1 MKEVRGLIYFAGV
14 SRSVPSI
21 RGFKRC
27 PEHGNVLAYDG
38 RPLPMAE
45 FNKVADKTL
54 GEQAK
59 GIYGLIPVVRLVEV
73 EVADVVPVETAPPQ
87 PAKPAKPLSP
97 TIRVAVEPIDGGFM
111 LVDYEADPVRYMGQ
125 SLLWEL
131 EAGLVLPFA
140 TEQEARQHAPG
151 PIVAASA
158 ISQTAAEADKPDDS
172 LVGEDSGASSPL
184 VEKEASAPS
193 GPESSL
199 TNDKTA
205 SDEAAQDAPGSPE
218 IEAPKAKKASKAKKP
233 KPDAE

>member
-45 FNKVADKTL
+45 FNRVADKVL

-73 EVADVVPVETAPPQ
+73 EVAEVVPVEAVPP
-87 PAKPAKPLSP
+87 KPAKPTVPLPP

-111 LVDYEADPVRYMGQ
+111 LVDYQSDPARYMGQ

-151 PIVAASA
+151 PIVASPA
-158 ISQTAAEADKPDDS
+158 IPETAAEADKTDDS
-172 LVGEDSGASSPL
+172 LVGEGSGASPSL
-184 VEKEASAPS
+184 VENEAPAPS
-193 GPESSL
+193 GPDASSPPPG
-199 TNDKTA
+199 TA
-205 SDEAAQDAPGSPE
+205 SDTSANVEVEAAPKPPKGK
-218 IEAPKAKKASKAKKP
+218 KAKAAAK
-233 KPDAE
+233 

>member
-38 RPLPMAE
+38 RPLPLAE
-45 FNKVADKTL
+45 FNRVADKVL

-73 EVADVVPVETAPPQ
+73 EVADVVPVEAVPP
-87 PAKPAKPLSP
+87 KPAKPTVPLPP

-111 LVDYEADPVRYMGQ
+111 LVDYQSDPARYMGQ

-140 TEQEARQHAPG
+140 NEQEARQHAPG
-151 PIVAASA
+151 PIVPAPAVLE
-158 ISQTAAEADKPDDS
+158 TADEADEPDNS
-172 LVGEDSGASSPL
+172 LIGQDSGASPAL
-184 VEKEASAPS
+184 VENEAPAPN
-193 GPESSL
+193 GPDASSPP
-199 TNDKTA
+199 DETA
-205 SDEAAQDAPGSPE
+205 SDTSANVEVEAAPKPPKGK
-218 IEAPKAKKASKAKKP
+218 KAKAAAK
-233 KPDAE
+233 

>member
-38 RPLPMAE
+38 RPLSMDE
-45 FNKVADKTL
+45 FNKVADKVL

-73 EVADVVPVETAPPQ
+73 DVAEVVPVEAVPP
-87 PAKPAKPLSP
+87 KPAKPTVPLPP

-111 LVDYEADPVRYMGQ
+111 LVDYQSDLARYMGQ

-151 PIVAASA
+151 PIVASPA
-158 ISQTAAEADKPDDS
+158 IPETAAEADKTDDS
-172 LVGEDSGASSPL
+172 LVGEGSGASPSL
-184 VEKEASAPS
+184 VESEAPAPS
-193 GPESSL
+193 GPEASSPPL
-199 TNDKTA
+199 ETA
-205 SDEAAQDAPGSPE
+205 SDTSADVEVEAAPKPPKGK
-218 IEAPKAKKASKAKKP
+218 KAKAAAK
-233 KPDAE
+233 